1 MSSGNWRTVDINVYD
16 ILVLC
21 MRTTLYIDDHPFA
34 EIKGIAAEAGKT
46 PAAVIQGALR
56 ESLSR
61 RHVTASRNEK
71 QTAMTP
77 TFSFCPLPSNFLF
90 QTSPS
95 EA

>member
-1 MSSGNWRTVDINVYD
+1 
-16 ILVLC
+16 
-21 MRTTLYIDDHPFA
+21 MRTTRYIDDHPFA
-34 EIKGIAAEAGKT
+34 DIKGIAAETGKT

-61 RHVTASRNEK
+61 RHVTASGNEK

-77 TFSFCPLPSNFLF
+77 TFSLRPLPSNFLLK
-90 QTSPS
+90 TSLR